1 MVTVINIDTTKF
13 NKISDSLFVS
23 KNSFE
28 KTIINCIFEE
38 HEKITHYNGDKD
50 KVLQYEII
58 LPETL
63 TKDQRY
69 IFHKYSRAGELYTE
83 SFNNVNSTRQLSL
96 FLSNKYV
103 QKLIIQYIPYDQ
115 SVKTDTTDT
124 SVTFSNILPTNSIE
138 SVESRESMDN
148 VESVESNEIN
158 EINEINEHM
167 EKNIKKYNKSN
178 IYDNNI
184 VCFMYGFICGICANA
199 LVFKYKQ
206 E

>member
-1 MVTVINIDTTKF
+1 MVTVITIDTTKF

-28 KTIINCIFEE
+28 KTIINCICEE
-38 HEKITHYNGDKD
+38 HEKITHYNDDKD

-83 SFNNVNSTRQLSL
+83 SFNNINSTRQLSL

-115 SVKTDTTDT
+115 SVKTDTT
-124 SVTFSNILPTNSIE
+124 VTFSNIIPTNSIE
-138 SVESRESMDN
+138 SVESRESVDN
-148 VESVESNEIN
+148 VESVES
-158 EINEINEHM
+158 NEINEHM
-167 EKNIKKYNKSN
+167 EKNIKKYNISN
-178 IYDNNI
+178 IYENNI

-206 E
+206 D